1 MSDIRYART
10 ARMLDDPDL
19 GGDLLLVGLAY
30 ARFLDF
36 GMHPGKKLTD
46 TLIAACA
53 FPGDRLRRRKLK
65 RLHADDAR
73 TYSPP
78 RQPWTGECAAPMI
91 RREGTCGREVS
102 RWRPVTDWRDGEVTW
117 VGGCYRHRDW
127 VDETARAN
135 QAEKPRRVPT
145 PAANSGGVLARHL
158 PEFAWPKIWAWA
170 TDGRWI
176 EHPESEPWKP
186 PTLTLHLG
194 DGSEDGRATRPLL
207 VPVEAS

>member
-19 GGDLLLVGLAY
+19 GGDLLLVGLTY

-36 GMHPGKKLTD
+36 GLPPGKKLSTN
-46 TLIAACA
+46 IVANCA
-53 FPGDRLRRRKLK
+53 FPGNRERHRKVK
-65 RLHADDAR
+65 RLHEKDAR
-73 TYSPP
+73 TYQPP
-78 RQPWTGECAAPMI
+78 QPDWDGQCEAPMI
-91 RREGTCGREVS
+91 RRAGPCGQHATGHGYL
-102 RWRPVTDWRDGEVTW
+102 TDWETGEQEGIW
-117 VGGCYRHRDW
+117 SCNRHHAWRMDLIRRNKAA
-127 VDETARAN
+127 EPERRPIPPAN
-135 QAEKPRRVPT
+135 H
-145 PAANSGGVLARHL
+145 GGVLARHI

-170 TDGRWI
+170 TDGRWV

-194 DGSEDGRATRPLL
+194 DGAASGLSARPML